1 MDFQLFLKKYHI
13 PTTLALIMLPLVSI
27 ICLPLYIYNYGI
39 MWHEPFLF
47 ISGWIISGL
56 GITFGYHRLFAHR
69 SFKAHKIIQFL
80 AMLSGSMALQ
90 NSILKWCSDHR
101 THHKKLDTEEDPYSI
116 IKGFFHAHIGWVIEN
131 NNAKIKG
138 VNDLKRN
145 PVVMFQEKNY
155 WVISITLSF
164 IVPLIIGFIYGRPF
178 GSLLWGG
185 ILRVTVVHHATFFI
199 NSLCHFIGK
208 RPFEPKITARDSWW
222 VAFLTFGEGFH
233 NFHHKFHWD
242 YRNGIR
248 WYDFDPGK
256 WIIKILSFFRL
267 TSNIQKAEEHQILKA
282 RYNGLLE
289 KIQLS
294 HAQAS
299 NKINSLYSKQVHE
312 IQEKA
317 SNVYSKWIDFELNF
331 KDLKSRGFSDRF
343 EKARMIHKRKMLKME
358 YSSLLN
364 GLSII
369 LLSIRNSNYI

>member
-1 MDFQLFLKKYHI
+1 MDFQLFLKKYNI

-131 NNAKIKG
+131 KNAKIEG

-185 ILRVTVVHHATFFI
+185 ILRVTVVHHFTFFI

-208 RPFEPKITARDSWW
+208 SP
-222 VAFLTFGEGFH
+222 
-233 NFHHKFHWD
+233 
-242 YRNGIR
+242 
-248 WYDFDPGK
+248 
-256 WIIKILSFFRL
+256 
-267 TSNIQKAEEHQILKA
+267 
-282 RYNGLLE
+282 
-289 KIQLS
+289 
-294 HAQAS
+294 
-299 NKINSLYSKQVHE
+299 
-312 IQEKA
+312 
-317 SNVYSKWIDFELNF
+317 
-331 KDLKSRGFSDRF
+331 
-343 EKARMIHKRKMLKME
+343 MIP
-358 YSSLLN
+358 
-364 GLSII
+364 
-369 LLSIRNSNYI
+369 